1 MHATIQFVVSAALV
15 AAMAVGAISPV
26 YAQAAWKPD
35 RAVEII
41 LGVSPG
47 GPQDQMGR
55 LLQKVLIDG
64 RGFEVPITVV
74 NKPGGGGAVGL
85 AYINTRPGDGRVV
98 MVVAPTLLTNQITG
112 RAPFGYA
119 DFTPVAVLGVE
130 YETLVVRAD
139 SPFKS
144 GRDVI
149 ERLKKDPG
157 SLSVAIGT
165 APGNAAHIAFAHA
178 MKVAGV
184 DVRKLKT
191 VSFNSNSDGSMA
203 LLGGHVDLESAPA
216 SVVLPL
222 LQSGKVRLLA
232 ISAPQRGRGELAQV
246 PTWKEQG
253 VNSVNEVWRGL
264 AGPKGMTAAQSAF
277 WDDILGKVTRS
288 DEWRRELERSQ
299 IENIYRNSADTA
311 KFWKAEYE
319 GTKAILTEIG
329 LAK

>member
-1 MHATIQFVVSAALV
+1 MGMLKRWLKLLLV
-15 AAMAVGAISPV
+15 AGLAAASATGVQ
-26 YAQAAWKPD
+26 AQTAWKPD

-55 LLQKVLIDG
+55 LLLKVLLEG
-64 RGFEVPITVV
+64 RGFEVPLSAV

-85 AYINTRPGDGRVV
+85 SFMNQRPGDGRVV
-98 MVVAPTLLTNQITG
+98 MIIAPTLLSNQITG

-119 DFTPVAVLGVE
+119 DFTPLAILGVE
-130 YETLVVRAD
+130 YEAVVVRAD
-139 SPFKS
+139 SPLKS

-149 ERLKKDPG
+149 ERLRKDPT

-165 APGNAAHIAFAHA
+165 APGNSAHIAFAHA

-184 DVRKLKT
+184 DVKRLKT
-191 VSFNSNSDGSMA
+191 VSFNSAGDGTMA
-203 LLGGHVDLESAPA
+203 VIGGHLDLESAPA
-216 SVVLPL
+216 SNVMEM
-222 LQSGKVRLLA
+222 LQAGRVRLLA
-232 ISAPQRGRGELAQV
+232 ISAPQRGRGALAQV
-246 PTWKEQG
+246 PTWKELG

-264 AGPKGMTAAQSAF
+264 AGPRGLTAAQVAF
-277 WDDILGKVTRS
+277 WDETLGRAVKS
-288 DEWRRELERSQ
+288 DEWRRELERAQ

-311 KFWKAEYE
+311 KFWKQEYE
-319 GTKAILTEIG
+319 ETKAILTDIG